1 MSFCQKCGAKN
12 EDDAVYCKICGININ
27 LSTQKQTVDWEPRMG
42 MRMRRH
48 RPTGWSIFWGLI
60 VIVFGIWVAI
70 EFGLRHIDGVPEW
83 ITNMEL
89 CWILPVIIGLL
100 IIFAGI
106 RMLINWD

>member
-1 MSFCQKCGAKN
+1 MSFCQKCGTKN
-12 EDDAVYCKICGININ
+12 EDDAVYCKSCGNQMIMSV
-27 LSTQKQTVDWEPRMG
+27 STSPADWGPR
-42 MRMRRH
+42 MRMRRR
-48 RPTGWSIFWGLI
+48 RPSGWSIFWGLI
-60 VIVFGIWVAI
+60 VIVFGLWVAI

-83 ITNMEL
+83 ITNLEL

>member
-1 MSFCQKCGAKN
+1 MSFCHKCGIKN
-12 EDDAVYCKICGININ
+12 DDDAVYCKSCGNQID
-27 LSTQKQTVDWEPRMG
+27 LSAPKQTVDWDPGMR

-48 RPTGWSIFWGLI
+48 RPSGWSIFWGLI

-70 EFGLRHIDGVPEW
+70 EFGLKHVDGVPDW

-89 CWILPVIIGLL
+89 CWVLPVIIGLL